1 MMALTWLSSAQ
12 AFRRKTIMCR
22 LRAPS
27 ILNRWEAFTEK
38 LIGQKVLT
46 FMARIIPKIMSH
58 NDMKISAIDLFCGI
72 GGLSYGLEKSGI
84 PVVAGVDLDESCRF
98 AYERNVQAEFV
109 LKDISKLHGE
119 ELDEKYWSDN
129 TQIKILAGCA
139 PCQPFSPH
147 SNKIKNKNKT
157 KRWRLLDEFKRLV
170 AETNPDVVT
179 MENVPN
185 LGNQE
190 IFRNFVSFLEQSGY
204 FVSYSNAYCPDYGI
218 PQKRRRLVLLGSKH
232 GEISLMPKTYS
243 DKKYITLKQAIGHLP
258 PVEAGEVC
266 ESDPLHRTMKLSE
279 INLRR
284 IKASKPNRTW
294 LDWSEDLQLTC
305 HKKESGK
312 TYKAVYGRMSWNE
325 PSSTITTQFYNYGTG
340 RFGHPIQDRA
350 LTIREA
356 AILQTFPEDYRFYES
371 EKDIFIKRLGVHI
384 GNAVPVELGFVIG
397 KSILNHLE
405 EHYGKY

>member
-1 MMALTWLSSAQ
+1 
-12 AFRRKTIMCR
+12 
-22 LRAPS
+22 
-27 ILNRWEAFTEK
+27 
-38 LIGQKVLT
+38 
-46 FMARIIPKIMSH
+46 
-58 NDMKISAIDLFCGI
+58 MKISAIDLFCGI
-72 GGLSYGLEKSGI
+72 GGLSYGLEKAGI
-84 PVVAGVDLDESCRF
+84 LVVAGVDLDESCRF

-109 LKDISKLHGE
+109 QKDIFKLRGE
-119 ELDEKYWSDN
+119 DLNEKYWSDN
-129 TQIKILAGCA
+129 TQTKILAGCA

-147 SNKIKNKNKT
+147 SNKIKNRSNMKK
-157 KRWRLLDEFKRLV
+157 WHLLDEFKRLV
-170 AETNPDVVT
+170 AETNPDIVT

-185 LGNQE
+185 LGKQE

-204 FVSYSNAYCPDYGI
+204 FVSYSNANCPDYGI

-243 DKKYITLKQAIGHLP
+243 DKKHITLKQAIGHLP

-284 IKASKPNRTW
+284 IKASKPNGTW
-294 LDWSEDLQLTC
+294 LDWGEDLQLTC

-356 AILQTFPEDYRFYES
+356 AILQTFPEDYRFCES